1 VVQSR
6 VFTLS
11 PLQTAI
17 ETMETTNRQM
27 TELILAHQTDSQLP
41 LHPLSMKLNGIV
53 DAAVNGG
60 IANYEKAFFSER
72 YLQEHPEDQSL
83 VDQLQE
89 LFAQQIPLIE
99 SAMVIHRSRVN
110 EQMQPLQQRIEMC
123 FTQVCNARTSN
134 VPL

>member
-17 ETMETTNRQM
+17 ETTNRQT

-41 LHPLSMKLNGIV
+41 LHPLSMNLNGIV

-60 IANYEKAFFSER
+60 IANYEKAFFS
-72 YLQEHPEDQSL
+72 
-83 VDQLQE
+83 VN
-89 LFAQQIPLIE
+89 
-99 SAMVIHRSRVN
+99 VTCRSIR
-110 EQMQPLQQRIEMC
+110 
-123 FTQVCNARTSN
+123 RTSH
-134 VPL
+134 

>member
-1 VVQSR
+1 MR
-6 VFTLS
+6 LS
-11 PLQTAI
+11 TAESPI
-17 ETMETTNRQM
+17 TRR
-27 TELILAHQTDSQLP
+27 L
-41 LHPLSMKLNGIV
+41 
-53 DAAVNGG
+53 
-60 IANYEKAFFSER
+60 FFSER

-123 FTQVCNARTSN
+123 FTQVCNERTSL
-134 VPL
+134 VQVIKIFYLRKQRTCK